1 MATKAADKQHELDKA
16 EQDEPGGP
24 AFPGLPSNEQLAAA
38 RAKRKAAGEAVDL
51 KHGTVMGL
59 PAGWV
64 AAKLDPALD
73 AGRKAMLHA
82 KWTAAGWIKL
92 EGEHQVVGYPLGC
105 TVYVKPAEDYAEDRA
120 ERDKSLKA
128 AAAKGTFLMGHA

>member
-1 MATKAADKQHELDKA
+1 MAIKAADKPQVNEA

-24 AFPGLPSNEQLAAA
+24 AFPGLPSPAALAAA
-38 RAKRKAAGEAVDL
+38 RAKRKATGAAVEL

-59 PAGWV
+59 PSGWV
-64 AAKLDPALD
+64 AAKMDPSLD

-82 KWTAAGWIKL
+82 KWTGAGWIKL

-105 TVYVKPAEDYAEDRA
+105 VVYVKDAGDYQDDRQ

-128 AAAKGTFLMGHA
+128 AAANGTFMLGHA